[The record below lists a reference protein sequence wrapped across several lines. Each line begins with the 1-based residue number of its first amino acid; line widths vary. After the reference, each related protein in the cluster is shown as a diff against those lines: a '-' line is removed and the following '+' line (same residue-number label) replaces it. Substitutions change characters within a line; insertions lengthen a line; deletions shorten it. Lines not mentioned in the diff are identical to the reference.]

1 MPFKNISANN
11 ISACVFDAY
20 GTLLDLGSAAA
31 SCNYELG
38 DKAQALAELW
48 RAKQLQYTWLRS
60 LMGKHADFREVT
72 ENSLDFSMQTLG
84 LDDASLR
91 ERLLEFFEVLTPYAE
106 VKPMLEDLKKL
117 SMKTAILSNGSPE
130 MLKNATESA
139 GIDGL
144 LDMVLSVEEVG
155 VYKPDPKV
163 YQLAVDRLNT
173 KPENICFVSSNG
185 WDAAGAAAFG
195 FQVAW
200 VNRTG
205 QVPERLPFKPL
216 VELKDLSGLAE
227 LVK

>member
-1 MPFKNISANN
+1 MPFKNIST
-11 ISACVFDAY
+11 CVFDAY
-20 GTLLDLGSAAA
+20 GTLLDLGSAAQ
-31 SCNYELG
+31 SCNDELG

-60 LMGKHADFREVT
+60 LMGKHADFRIVT

-84 LDDASLR
+84 LDDAALR
-91 ERLLEFFEVLTPYAE
+91 TRLLEFFETLTPYAE
-106 VKPMLEDLKKL
+106 VKPMLEALNKAG
-117 SMKTAILSNGSPE
+117 MKTAILSNGTPE
-130 MLKNATESA
+130 MLKNATTSA

-173 KPENICFVSSNG
+173 KPENVCFVSSNG

-200 VNRTG
+200 INRGG
-205 QVPERLPFKPL
+205 QAGERLGFPPK
-216 VELKDLSGLAE
+216 VELKDLSGLAG
-227 LVK
+227 LIA